1 MLGSRCSVP
10 DAKRPVLGAWRS
22 VLLLCCLFRLLFSL
36 CSKHVMPWAGVRRPV
51 LGARCF
57 VHAAR
62 CLPVLHARVLGARR
76 LVLCPALGARRP
88 VNSIGAAVGL

>member
-1 MLGSRCSVP
+1 MLGSRRSVP

-62 CLPVLHARVLGARR
+62 CLPVLHARVLR
-76 LVLCPALGARRP
+76 PALGARCWVPGAGCP
-88 VNSIGAAVGL
+88 VPGAR